1 MSNNIKNQSAERT
14 LSVIATIFL
23 VLGIIAG
30 VLSTIGGFVAYGE
43 LSEVNNAI
51 GQYGEYSYQP
61 ADSVDVGMTSA
72 IYSIVMGIFII
83 IASIYQ
89 WAIVKV
95 FVNISHNTASLDSR
109 LENIENKLHQ

>member
-1 MSNNIKNQSAERT
+1 MSHNIKNQAAEQT
-14 LSVIATIFL
+14 LSVITTIFL

-51 GQYGEYSYQP
+51 GQYGEYSYQ
-61 ADSVDVGMTSA
+61 AASAEVGMTSA

-89 WAIVKV
+89 WAMVKV
-95 FVNISHNTASLDSR
+95 FINISRNTASLDSR
-109 LENIENKLHQ
+109 LEKIENKLHQ